1 VREKRGPLGRTV
13 GAVAGSL
20 ASAARRSQ
28 AATTT
33 RVVVYDAA
41 GHATLLRPGSP
52 EHVAIAEP
60 AERLIAIAREGRPRR
75 RGSEAGSEPEGEA
88 GTDAEGGS
96 DAG

>member
-1 VREKRGPLGRTV
+1 MREKRGPFGRTV

-28 AATTT
+28 AAATT

-52 EHVAIAEP
+52 EHTAIAEP
-60 AERLIAIAREGRPRR
+60 AERLIAVAREGR
-75 RGSEAGSEPEGEA
+75 SERARIDQGGASEQG
-88 GTDAEGGS
+88 
-96 DAG
+96 